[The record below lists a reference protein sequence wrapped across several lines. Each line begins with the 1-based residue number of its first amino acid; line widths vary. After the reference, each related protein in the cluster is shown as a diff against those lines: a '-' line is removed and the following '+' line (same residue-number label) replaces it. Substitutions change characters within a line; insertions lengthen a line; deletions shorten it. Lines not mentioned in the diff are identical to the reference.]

1 MKKYILPIL
10 SITLGIT
17 IIAEITYVSLSN
29 SITDNQKKESIKSNL
44 LTGLIYDDNGN
55 KTEIFYTI
63 LNLTNL
69 DEETVIKLMNNKKA
83 DKIITDIVDS
93 IYDYNLTGDNSY
105 KYTKTKIITIV
116 EENIDEILG
125 EINYNITEKQRQ
137 EILDIPYYE
146 YGKGLTI
153 GNVCS
158 QILSIFYLS
167 DIDHCIIHDL
177 KCK

>member
-29 SITDNQKKESIKSNL
+29 SITDNQIKESIKSNL

-116 EENIDEILG
+116 EENIDEILE

-137 EILDIPYYE
+137 EILDYTYNNTDYIIKTIYS
-146 YGKGLTI
+146 TNI
-153 GNVCS
+153 GN
-158 QILSIFYLS
+158 Y
-167 DIDHCIIHDL
+167 
-177 KCK
+177 KK

>member
-29 SITDNQKKESIKSNL
+29 SITDNQIKESIKSNL

-116 EENIDEILG
+116 EENIDEILR

-137 EILDIPYYE
+137 EILDYTYNNTDYIIKTIYS
-146 YGKGLTI
+146 TNI
-153 GNVCS
+153 GN
-158 QILSIFYLS
+158 Y
-167 DIDHCIIHDL
+167 
-177 KCK
+177 KK

>member
-29 SITDNQKKESIKSNL
+29 SITDNQIKESIKSNL

-116 EENIDEILG
+116 EENIDEILE

-137 EILDIPYYE
+137 EILDYTYNNTDYIIKTIYS
-146 YGKGLTI
+146 TNI
-153 GNVCS
+153 GN
-158 QILSIFYLS
+158 Y
-167 DIDHCIIHDL
+167 
-177 KCK
+177 KKW

>member
-29 SITDNQKKESIKSNL
+29 SITDNQIKESIKSNL

-93 IYDYNLTGDNSY
+93 IYD
-105 KYTKTKIITIV
+105 
-116 EENIDEILG
+116 
-125 EINYNITEKQRQ
+125 
-137 EILDIPYYE
+137 
-146 YGKGLTI
+146 
-153 GNVCS
+153 
-158 QILSIFYLS
+158 
-167 DIDHCIIHDL
+167 
-177 KCK
+177 

>member
-29 SITDNQKKESIKSNL
+29 SITDNQIKESIKSNL

-137 EILDIPYYE
+137 EILDYTYNNTDYIIKTIYS
-146 YGKGLTI
+146 TNI
-153 GNVCS
+153 GN
-158 QILSIFYLS
+158 Y
-167 DIDHCIIHDL
+167 
-177 KCK
+177 KK

>member
-29 SITDNQKKESIKSNL
+29 SITDNQIKESIKSNL

-116 EENIDEILG
+116 EENIDEILR

-137 EILDIPYYE
+137 EILDYTYNNTDYIIKTIYS
-146 YGKGLTI
+146 TNI
-153 GNVCS
+153 GN
-158 QILSIFYLS
+158 Y
-167 DIDHCIIHDL
+167 
-177 KCK
+177 KKW

>member
-29 SITDNQKKESIKSNL
+29 SITDNQIKESIKSNL

-116 EENIDEILG
+116 EENIDEILV

-137 EILDIPYYE
+137 EILDYTYNNTDYIIKTIYS
-146 YGKGLTI
+146 TNI
-153 GNVCS
+153 GN
-158 QILSIFYLS
+158 Y
-167 DIDHCIIHDL
+167 
-177 KCK
+177 KKW

>member
-29 SITDNQKKESIKSNL
+29 SITDNQIKESIKSNL

-137 EILDIPYYE
+137 EILDYTYNNTDYIIKTIYS
-146 YGKGLTI
+146 TNI
-153 GNVCS
+153 GN
-158 QILSIFYLS
+158 Y
-167 DIDHCIIHDL
+167 
-177 KCK
+177 KKW